1 MRKDDNST
9 LLLEITKSTHKAQ
22 NQEPGFIKSI
32 SGPWSLV
39 LHKCLPSGTC
49 EQIAQLEFDAK
60 ISDNSG
66 ESCFRFFFPLPLSWI
81 EVESVMVT

>member
-1 MRKDDNST
+1 M
-9 LLLEITKSTHKAQ
+9 
-22 NQEPGFIKSI
+22 
-32 SGPWSLV
+32 

-66 ESCFRFFFPLPLSWI
+66 ESCFRFFFPLPLSCQWILGI